1 MAKMMF
7 EKPEGKREEMRE
19 DAQKVKA
26 VKSIAKAEVKDHE
39 KRMHKMAKG
48 GMVARGG
55 GAAKKGLKFT
65 RNG

>member
-1 MAKMMF
+1 MAKM
-7 EKPEGKREEMRE
+7 KHT
-19 DAQKVKA
+19 DVAQDKSMATQAAKKEVKA
-26 VKSIAKAEVKDHE
+26 HE
-39 KRMHKMAKG
+39 QRMHKMAKG